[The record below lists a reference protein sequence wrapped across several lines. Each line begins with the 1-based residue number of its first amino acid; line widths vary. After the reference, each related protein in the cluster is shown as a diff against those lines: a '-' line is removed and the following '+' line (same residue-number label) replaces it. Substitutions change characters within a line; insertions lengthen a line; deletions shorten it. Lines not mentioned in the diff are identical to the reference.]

1 MAEVSTED
9 ARRRQALIAE
19 LVAIGIDDGVFH
31 VMVREGQL
39 LELKCETERCYCDQ
53 GRYFFPKPPAPDS
66 DWDPTVDHYP
76 ILKSQGGHKDPW
88 NVRLAHKLCNRE
100 DFAWRDRITRMI
112 QAHRTLE
119 EMAEELNRV
128 GVRHPNGAG
137 PWTATSVRDT
147 YATS

>member
-1 MAEVSTED
+1 MAEVSSED
-9 ARRRQALIAE
+9 ARRRQALIDE

-39 LELKCETERCYCDQ
+39 LDLKCETERCYCDQ
-53 GRYFFPKPPAPDS
+53 GRFYFPKPPVPDS

-112 QAHRTLE
+112 QAHRSLQ
-119 EMAEELNRV
+119 EMADELNRV

-137 PWTATSVRDT
+137 PWTAASVRDT